1 MNTKDNRR
9 IPELHYDWVFRYI
22 YFFLWL
28 LKTFRFFSSIRF
40 HIKWWY
46 FQFSTNAWFTLSAIV
61 LISIIEYLIRPIRK
75 RKLRGVMIGRMAA
88 QNPWLFRHAD
98 ECFYQINGPHLT
110 RRQIVMNYVD
120 YVESFQ
126 KSHRSFISS

>member
-1 MNTKDNRR
+1 M
-9 IPELHYDWVFRYI
+9 
-22 YFFLWL
+22 
-28 LKTFRFFSSIRF
+28 
-40 HIKWWY
+40 
-46 FQFSTNAWFTLSAIV
+46 
-61 LISIIEYLIRPIRK
+61 ISIIEYLIRPIRK

-98 ECFYQINGPHLT
+98 DCFYQINGPHLT
-110 RRQIVMNYVD
+110 RRQIVMNYID

>member
-1 MNTKDNRR
+1 M
-9 IPELHYDWVFRYI
+9 
-22 YFFLWL
+22 
-28 LKTFRFFSSIRF
+28 
-40 HIKWWY
+40 
-46 FQFSTNAWFTLSAIV
+46 
-61 LISIIEYLIRPIRK
+61 ISIIEYLIRPIRK

-98 ECFYQINGPHLT
+98 ECFYQIDGPHLT
-110 RRQIVMNYVD
+110 RRQIVMNYID

>member
-1 MNTKDNRR
+1 M
-9 IPELHYDWVFRYI
+9 
-22 YFFLWL
+22 
-28 LKTFRFFSSIRF
+28 
-40 HIKWWY
+40 
-46 FQFSTNAWFTLSAIV
+46 
-61 LISIIEYLIRPIRK
+61 ISIIEYLIRPIRK

-110 RRQIVMNYVD
+110 RRQIVMNYID